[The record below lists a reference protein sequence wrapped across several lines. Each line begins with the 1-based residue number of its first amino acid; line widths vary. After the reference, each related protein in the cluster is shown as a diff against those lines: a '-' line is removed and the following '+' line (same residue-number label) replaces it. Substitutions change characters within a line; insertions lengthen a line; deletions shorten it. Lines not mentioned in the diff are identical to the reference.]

1 MNERTLVL
9 SLDYELF
16 FHESGSIERCLFEPT
31 RVLLEF
37 ASRHELKLSFYIDA
51 GMLDA
56 MRRERDRPA
65 IQKGYDEIRR
75 NVRQIHDAGHEIG
88 LHVHPHWEDS
98 RLDSGG
104 WDFTGSRYQP
114 SMFAS
119 NEVSDVFDRYSNELN
134 DITDGAVRS
143 YRAGGF
149 CIEPFNHI
157 APHLA
162 RNGIRIDSSVVPGAF
177 LDDAEKGF
185 DFRNAPSP
193 GVWRFSDTPLR
204 FDTDGDFIEVA
215 ISPLALPF
223 FHYWGRLVDRLL
235 GRKPPGTYGD
245 GTSKKLGT
253 REVLRRLAGAG
264 RVSELSMDSAKAES
278 LPNSRAVEE
287 LQLLHIMGHPKL
299 VGDASLK
306 ALGSVLEKVGSY
318 RSLTVSEVTDTP

>member
-1 MNERTLVL
+1 MKERTLVL

-16 FHESGSIERCLFEPT
+16 FHASGSIERCLFEPT
-31 RVLLEF
+31 GALLEF
-37 ASRHELKLSFYIDA
+37 AARHDLKLTFYIDA

-56 MRRERDRPA
+56 MRRHRDRSS
-65 IQKGYDEIRR
+65 IERGYDEIRR
-75 NVRQIHDAGHEIG
+75 NVRHIHDAGHEIG

-98 RLDSGG
+98 RLEKGC
-104 WDFTGSRYQP
+104 WDFSGSRYQP
-114 SMFAS
+114 SMFS
-119 NEVSDVFDRYSNELN
+119 TDEVSGVFDRYSNELN

-149 CIEPFNHI
+149 CIEPFSHI
-157 APHLA
+157 TPHLA

-177 LDDAEKGF
+177 LDDVEKGF

-204 FDTDGDFIEVA
+204 FDTDGDFTEVA
-215 ISPLALPF
+215 ISPLSLPF
-223 FHYWGRLVDRLL
+223 FHYWGRLFDRLL
-235 GRKPPGTYGD
+235 GRKPPGTFGD

-264 RVSELSMDSAKAES
+264 RVSELSMDSAKAAS
-278 LPNSRAVEE
+278 LTGSRAVEE

-299 VGDASLK
+299 IGDASLN
-306 ALGSVLEKVGSY
+306 ALFSVLEKVGKY
-318 RSLTVSEVTDTP
+318 RSLTVSEVTDTL